1 MGLLEVAQ
9 AHSTNKNIVMFR
21 KEQPFLP
28 AFFCL
33 LMKKSKQVNLPTF
46 RTIYKELAPHFCGES
61 VHQDFQSATEK
72 IIRQVL
78 TECSTENIERVSLA
92 KCCVHGCM
100 FHVCKCCLDRLK
112 KVGLITRY
120 YDSRGPFRYWVRQVM
135 MLCLLPAKHI
145 RPTWVN
151 YLSHQEFPDLLST
164 REQLSLVEFKDY
176 FFDQWIEDTNPNF
189 LSVFGIDINSN
200 NALESYNKKLN
211 ARIGSKKPNIW
222 VYVETMNEMLDN
234 AVIDLQTLQ
243 KGERI
248 TRNQPR
254 LSDENLMLQKHAQ
267 REILAERFTP
277 IQFINY
283 LVENWGTKFF
293 SQINTSEKTSN
304 DEKKSPEKIPQ
315 EAQKPELCIECS
327 TPRIGSSWGYMH
339 AVTIHSPVCT
349 SCKTNSQNGD
359 PCPLKQSYK

>member
-1 MGLLEVAQ
+1 M
-9 AHSTNKNIVMFR
+9 
-21 KEQPFLP
+21 
-28 AFFCL
+28 
-33 LMKKSKQVNLPTF
+33 
-46 RTIYKELAPHFCGES
+46 
-61 VHQDFQSATEK
+61 
-72 IIRQVL
+72 
-78 TECSTENIERVSLA
+78 
-92 KCCVHGCM
+92 
-100 FHVCKCCLDRLK
+100 
-112 KVGLITRY
+112 
-120 YDSRGPFRYWVRQVM
+120 
-135 MLCLLPAKHI
+135 
-145 RPTWVN
+145 
-151 YLSHQEFPDLLST
+151 
-164 REQLSLVEFKDY
+164 VEFKDY

-254 LSDENLMLQKHAQ
+254 LSDENLMHQKHAQ

-293 SQINTSEKTSN
+293 SQINTSEKRSN
-304 DEKKSPEKIPQ
+304 DEKKSPEKFPQ

-339 AVTIHSPVCT
+339 AGTIHSSVCT
-349 SCKTNSQNGD
+349 SCKTNS
-359 PCPLKQSYK
+359 

>member
-61 VHQDFQSATEK
+61 VHQDFESATEK

-78 TECSTENIERVSLA
+78 TECSTENIEQVSLA

-100 FHVCKCCLDRLK
+100 FHVCKCCPDRLK

-151 YLSHQEFPDLLST
+151 HLSHQEFPELLST
-164 REQLSLVEFKDY
+164 REQ
-176 FFDQWIEDTNPNF
+176 
-189 LSVFGIDINSN
+189 
-200 NALESYNKKLN
+200 
-211 ARIGSKKPNIW
+211 
-222 VYVETMNEMLDN
+222 
-234 AVIDLQTLQ
+234 
-243 KGERI
+243 
-248 TRNQPR
+248 
-254 LSDENLMLQKHAQ
+254 
-267 REILAERFTP
+267 
-277 IQFINY
+277 
-283 LVENWGTKFF
+283 
-293 SQINTSEKTSN
+293 
-304 DEKKSPEKIPQ
+304 
-315 EAQKPELCIECS
+315 
-327 TPRIGSSWGYMH
+327 
-339 AVTIHSPVCT
+339 
-349 SCKTNSQNGD
+349 
-359 PCPLKQSYK
+359 